1 MSEKAARVGFDW
13 PDGQGARDKV
23 GEELARARRG
33 RAAGDKGATE
43 RELGDVLFA
52 LANYARKLEIDPE
65 AALRQTLARFAT
77 RVRSVESAVAAQ
89 GRRGHRAER
98 RAAGR
103 ALGTGEGGGESGGE
117 RRGRARARARH
128 GRSSVFWGPTCPR

>member
-23 GEELARARRG
+23 GEELGELDEAVR
-33 RAAGDKGATE
+33 AGDTRRAE

-52 LANYARKLEIDPE
+52 LVNYARKLDDRSRGR
-65 AALRQTLARFAT
+65 AARHARRASPT

-89 GRRGHRAER
+89 GRG
-98 RAAGR
+98 GR
-103 ALGTGEGGGESGGE
+103 PS
-117 RRGRARARARH
+117 
-128 GRSSVFWGPTCPR
+128 